1 MEPLE
6 RPSPLSGILRGGTGT
21 VRPIS
26 LEDLAG
32 DGDFIALPTSRGG
45 DPKRRKIEELQGRV
59 DSLQSELVRVRAK
72 ADSDLAAGRE
82 EAYQKGLKD
91 GSAAGEAAGKAIAEA
106 QAERRLQE
114 IESSVRSRL
123 DALDRSLDQIFL
135 DWESRIVEL
144 SMAIARRI
152 VGEACLVPGEAAV
165 HVSRMALRKLGAEA
179 RVVVRCHPQDLTA
192 MEREKDLWGSRTGR
206 RISLEPDQSVGRGG
220 VVVETDTGTID
231 ARIPR
236 LAENVEKVLASALEE
251 EKARG
256 DLPA

>member
-6 RPSPLSGILRGGTGT
+6 RPSPLSGILRSGTGT
-21 VRPIS
+21 LRPVAF
-26 LEDLAG
+26 EDLAG

-45 DPKRRKIEELQGRV
+45 DPKRRKIEELQGRL
-59 DSLQSELVRVRAK
+59 DALQSELVRTRAK

-82 EAYQKGLKD
+82 EAYQRGLKD
-91 GSAAGEAAGKAIAEA
+91 GTAAGETAGKAIAEA

-114 IESSVRSRL
+114 LETSVRSRL
-123 DALDRSLDQIFL
+123 DVVDRSLEQIFL

-152 VGEACLVPGEAAV
+152 VGDACQAPGEAVV
-165 HVSRMALRKLGAEA
+165 HVSRLALRKLGAEM
-179 RVVVRCHPQDLTA
+179 RVVVRCHPQDITA
-192 MEREKDLWGSRTGR
+192 LEREKDLWGSRTGR

-220 VVVETDTGTID
+220 VVIETDTGTID

-236 LAENVEKVLASALEE
+236 LVENVEKILAAAFEE